1 MQKLQYHSAPR
12 ERADSIL
19 KHGLRLPRNYNDVTT
34 FQHSDI
40 ATVSTADEPQYA
52 TVYNPSGV
60 LFTLAVDPSTKWLR
74 RSTKNTQKG
83 ELLID
88 AVDRWLREAYAGGY
102 DAVYVDQGLQ
112 STVGNQF
119 LDPSKLKVIDHIVL
133 GDEKIQYRGAIYAV
147 TKNAAV
153 LQIDQDFVQ
162 RWRLGLLR
170 FLRSADVVV
179 NYDTALEFKEVA
191 KQYNHELEDTILER
205 FVKNVLPYELGLP
218 NDIVKYW
225 TKRLRKSAW
234 DLHIDLL
241 SVPLERADDYYTKE
255 ARYHR
260 FVSELDAWVARVQ
273 RHARALWKDLKEFV
287 DQYPQYNATATQ
299 PYVETLDQ
307 QNLSIEGFDVR
318 IVGAGQ
324 GFHKKDTA
332 HFLDVARQALKRYR
346 ATAKD
351 KFPWLLRHTL
361 PFVLHFDVTLDKGGE
376 YDPHYITLYMSN
388 LTSSREDMDPVSRL
402 THTIAHEMGH
412 FVYKQYLG
420 RSAREFWEQAV
431 RQDYGPNLDLQYV
444 LDKWPERY
452 DRLLMVDDVFL
463 AKGDVDTYL
472 QLNSLYYHPH
482 YRYQIQNATKQDV
495 INMMTEDRYLSVPK
509 HPISGY
515 ASKSYEEAFCE
526 AFGVWL
532 AWGDRAVYPIVR
544 SWLSVVLPEVSIRTA
559 SFGLVGSQARKKT
572 AGVVR
577 RARQLPIHDYV
588 PLYRWSAVPLHP
600 VRDPI
605 LVAELVESMMTY
617 GWRGG
622 PMLIDPVTKELW
634 NGSHRHA
641 AIRRLQDDALVDEFD
656 VPVVYVDVDADDWD
670 VCGCADVND
679 DQDRLDCLECI
690 GDEDAAAVMLAEMEH
705 R

>member
-1 MQKLQYHSAPR
+1 MVKYRGA
-12 ERADSIL
+12 
-19 KHGLRLPRNYNDVTT
+19 
-34 FQHSDI
+34 
-40 ATVSTADEPQYA
+40 VSTAIK
-52 TVYNPSGV
+52 T
-60 LFTLAVDPSTKWLR
+60 
-74 RSTKNTQKG
+74 
-83 ELLID
+83 
-88 AVDRWLREAYAGGY
+88 
-102 DAVYVDQGLQ
+102 
-112 STVGNQF
+112 
-119 LDPSKLKVIDHIVL
+119 
-133 GDEKIQYRGAIYAV
+133 
-147 TKNAAV
+147 AAV

-170 FLRSADVVV
+170 FLRSVDVVV

-218 NDIVKYW
+218 TDIVGHW

-234 DLHIDLL
+234 DLHLDLL

-260 FVSELDAWVARVQ
+260 FVSDRDTWVARVH

-287 DQYPQYNATATQ
+287 EQYPQYNATATQ

-324 GFHKKDTA
+324 GYHKKDTA
-332 HFLDVARQALKRYR
+332 HFLDVAHQALKRYR

-420 RSAREFWEQAV
+420 GSAREFWEQAV

-444 LDKWPERY
+444 LDNWPERY

-463 AKGDVDTYL
+463 AKGDIDTYL

-482 YRYQIQNATKQDV
+482 YRYQTQNATKQDV
-495 INMMTEDRYLSVPK
+495 INMMAEDRYLSVPK

-526 AFGVWL
+526 AFGAWL
-532 AWGDRAVYPIVR
+532 AWGDHAVYPIVR

-559 SFGLVGSQARKKT
+559 SFGLVGSQVQKKT
-572 AGVVR
+572 TPRSASVHHRVADHYEDVGWTPTGRWGNQGSGILFTTGERILLLHRSSGVEEPGTWGIPGGAVPQTSKGTFRDPYVSAKQETREELGTLPTHQVVDQYVYQEDRFRYVTYVAKVSAMTARRFRPTLNWENDDYGWFTQEELQSLDLHFGVVE
-577 RARQLPIHDYV
+577 L
-588 PLYRWSAVPLHP
+588 LHH
-600 VRDPI
+600 VDPFFS
-605 LVAELVESMMTY
+605 L
-617 GWRGG
+617 
-622 PMLIDPVTKELW
+622 
-634 NGSHRHA
+634 
-641 AIRRLQDDALVDEFD
+641 
-656 VPVVYVDVDADDWD
+656 
-670 VCGCADVND
+670 
-679 DQDRLDCLECI
+679 
-690 GDEDAAAVMLAEMEH
+690 
-705 R
+705 